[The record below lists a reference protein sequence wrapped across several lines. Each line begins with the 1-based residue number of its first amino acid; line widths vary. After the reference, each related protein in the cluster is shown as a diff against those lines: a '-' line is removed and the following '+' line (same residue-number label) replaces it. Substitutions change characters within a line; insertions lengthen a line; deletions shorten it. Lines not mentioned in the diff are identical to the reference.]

1 MSALSFQVRVGIPG
15 ALTIEIATVDR
26 STPLRP
32 AALFPPLQ
40 QAVLRDSGGL
50 MAKAWGEGWA
60 IPMNKR
66 LVALGGNSNLQLLTF
81 ECPSLD
87 RTDNAWGMTGSLDA
101 ASDSATITG
110 VPFGA
115 SNFGRAFEEGD
126 YILWDD
132 PTLVTGLYQYEIDL
146 ITAVQQNTFTLA
158 RAAQGGDAG
167 RAQFGSVKA
176 AHGNVKFYQL
186 VMGRFGVLWEGH
198 HEVFKF
204 LWDQMIVA
212 AVSAA
217 TVGLSAPTIV
227 NLAPIPPTAATP
239 GLAT

>member
-15 ALTIEIATVDR
+15 ALTIEIETVDR
-26 STPLRP
+26 PTPLRP
-32 AALFPPLQ
+32 AALYPPLQ

-60 IPMNKR
+60 IPVNNR

-87 RTDNAWGMTGSLDA
+87 QTDNAWGMTGSLDP

-115 SNFGRAFEEGD
+115 SNFGRAFEVGD

-132 PTLVTGLYQYEIDL
+132 PTAINGLYSYEIDL
-146 ITAVQQNTFTLA
+146 ITGVQQNTLTLA
-158 RAAQGGDAG
+158 RRAEGGAAGQ
-167 RAQFGSVKA
+167 AQFGSVKA
-176 AHGNVKFYQL
+176 PHNSVKFYQL

-198 HEVFKF
+198 HQVFKF

-227 NLAPIPPTAATP
+227 NLASIPPAAPMP
-239 GLAT
+239 GVAT